1 MTYFEKVLQRYLQ
14 PGEATLNDVFRRTAH
29 FLKPDDNSVHEET
42 IFELLSE
49 SVFLPNS
56 PTLANAGST
65 RGGCSACYVLPL
77 EDSVEG
83 IYRAAYNQAKVHAAF
98 GGTGFDLSVIR
109 PRGDRIS
116 SSGGEACGPCAV
128 LEFLNQSAHLI
139 RQGGKREGANMG
151 ILYDDHPDLDE
162 FISYKDS
169 RPYIKHFNISVGVHT
184 ESVSNTDRN
193 DLLYRI
199 AEHSHATGD
208 PGVIFVDRLN
218 TSNRHVDEFGAIR
231 ATNPCI
237 TGRHIV
243 ATGDGLKRM
252 SDIKVGDRIWVAN
265 GSFEDVIKV
274 FDVGVRDVYRVTTE
288 RGYTID
294 GTTDHQ
300 ICTSTGLVKIEYLT
314 VGDILECQDHGYLPP
329 GGDFDEG
336 YLAGVIFGDGWISC
350 NRVGIS
356 GSINDKDDLEELLSY
371 INSKFNCNLTI
382 RSYLQRSGNEVL
394 RIMSGKKEFYEFGK
408 NAKDLDWCIGHSKEW
423 LRGFISGW
431 LFADGHI
438 ESGNSNAIALSNAN
452 RDNLDVFSSIIL
464 QFGVLTSNIYEVK
477 RKGHISD
484 DFYGF
489 NGSKDVTED
498 TYSYRLQISGEHKH
512 LLVEEFPMKGSIKRN
527 MDFKNKS
534 SSHKGTTF
542 QKIVSI
548 EYLGQDNVYDFTTNG
563 TKIFYANGIRNLD
576 CGEQPLRPYECCNLG
591 SINLAKFVE
600 DYEFDFSYFERTV
613 DTCVRILDRVIDV
626 NNYPLE
632 EIKTAS
638 LRTRK
643 IGLGVMGWAD
653 ALVLLG
659 ISYRS
664 TEAIDLIHQ
673 IGTSMQNVANNVS
686 TELGELLGCYTSGE
700 RRNEN
705 LITIAP
711 TGTLSYFA
719 GCSGGIE
726 PNFGWDIVRET
737 EAGETVIKHPLYE
750 KYVKGSDLEKDIAH
764 SISAYWQIE
773 HQATWQLYVDNA
785 VSKTI
790 NLPANAN
797 IEDFYSA
804 YRQAYERDCKGVT
817 IYRDGSKTIQTL
829 RHGESV
835 PIDHCRERPA
845 KVYER
850 KSGCGTIYVIPSE
863 MPGNMAPWDTFA
875 ITSGGCAANSEAIG
889 RLISGWLQDPS
900 PAGGVPARIGHIL
913 HSVDCPKC
921 NRRDGCDGNSCAD
934 IIGRVLVEHYIKST
948 TDDRPACPNC
958 GQRLNFGSGCGQGE
972 CPSCGWSG
980 CN

>member
-1 MTYFEKVLQRYLQ
+1 
-14 PGEATLNDVFRRTAH
+14 
-29 FLKPDDNSVHEET
+29 
-42 IFELLSE
+42 
-49 SVFLPNS
+49 
-56 PTLANAGST
+56 
-65 RGGCSACYVLPL
+65 
-77 EDSVEG
+77 
-83 IYRAAYNQAKVHAAF
+83 
-98 GGTGFDLSVIR
+98 
-109 PRGDRIS
+109 
-116 SSGGEACGPCAV
+116 
-128 LEFLNQSAHLI
+128 
-139 RQGGKREGANMG
+139 
-151 ILYDDHPDLDE
+151 
-162 FISYKDS
+162 
-169 RPYIKHFNISVGVHT
+169 
-184 ESVSNTDRN
+184 
-193 DLLYRI
+193 
-199 AEHSHATGD
+199 
-208 PGVIFVDRLN
+208 
-218 TSNRHVDEFGAIR
+218 
-231 ATNPCI
+231 
-237 TGRHIV
+237 
-243 ATGDGLKRM
+243 
-252 SDIKVGDRIWVAN
+252 
-265 GSFEDVIKV
+265 
-274 FDVGVRDVYRVTTE
+274 
-288 RGYTID
+288 
-294 GTTDHQ
+294 
-300 ICTSTGLVKIEYLT
+300 
-314 VGDILECQDHGYLPP
+314 
-329 GGDFDEG
+329 
-336 YLAGVIFGDGWISC
+336 
-350 NRVGIS
+350 
-356 GSINDKDDLEELLSY
+356 
-371 INSKFNCNLTI
+371 
-382 RSYLQRSGNEVL
+382 
-394 RIMSGKKEFYEFGK
+394 
-408 NAKDLDWCIGHSKEW
+408 
-423 LRGFISGW
+423 
-431 LFADGHI
+431 
-438 ESGNSNAIALSNAN
+438 
-452 RDNLDVFSSIIL
+452 
-464 QFGVLTSNIYEVK
+464 
-477 RKGHISD
+477 
-484 DFYGF
+484 
-489 NGSKDVTED
+489 
-498 TYSYRLQISGEHKH
+498 
-512 LLVEEFPMKGSIKRN
+512 
-527 MDFKNKS
+527 
-534 SSHKGTTF
+534 
-542 QKIVSI
+542 
-548 EYLGQDNVYDFTTNG
+548 
-563 TKIFYANGIRNLD
+563 
-576 CGEQPLRPYECCNLG
+576 
-591 SINLAKFVE
+591 
-600 DYEFDFSYFERTV
+600 
-613 DTCVRILDRVIDV
+613 
-626 NNYPLE
+626 
-632 EIKTAS
+632 
-638 LRTRK
+638 
-643 IGLGVMGWAD
+643 MGWAD

-934 IIGRVLVEHYIKST
+934 IIGRVIVEHYLTQK
-948 TDDRPACPNC
+948 TDDRPVCPNC
-958 GQRLNFGSGCGQGE
+958 KHHLNFGSGCNQGE
-972 CPSCGWSG
+972 CPVCGWSG

>member
-1 MTYFEKVLQRYLQ
+1 MTYYEKVLERYLQ
-14 PGEATLNDVFRRTAH
+14 PGETTLTDVFRRTARV
-29 FLKPDDNSVHEET
+29 LESDVHNLQQET
-42 IFELLSE
+42 LFRLFSE

-77 EDSVEG
+77 EDSVAG
-83 IYRAAYNQAKVHAAF
+83 IYKTAYEQAVVHAAF

-109 PRGDRIS
+109 PRGSRIS

-162 FISYKDS
+162 FISFKDS

-184 ESVSNTDRN
+184 RSVTGLDRN

-237 TGRHIV
+237 ARGQRVLSSRGWIPIEELVIGDYVLSKGGKTLVINHMLTGHKECVRITLKNGMELICTPDHKLFTEHGWVEASKSMGYKVHVNTDGMDISDGVSVDHILSDL
-243 ATGDGLKRM
+243 TGFWYGDG
-252 SDIKVGDRIWVAN
+252 
-265 GSFEDVIKV
+265 
-274 FDVGVRDVYRVTTE
+274 
-288 RGYTID
+288 
-294 GTTDHQ
+294 H
-300 ICTSTGLVKIEYLT
+300 
-314 VGDILECQDHGYLPP
+314 
-329 GGDFDEG
+329 
-336 YLAGVIFGDGWISC
+336 ISC
-350 NRVGIS
+350 NRIGFSFGLDEDIA
-356 GSINDKDDLEELLSY
+356 KLY
-371 INSKFNCNLTI
+371 IQYMNECFGTSVHVHKAI
-382 RSYLQRSGNEVL
+382 QRSGNTCF
-394 RIMSGKKEFYEFGK
+394 RGISGKRNVVEYFSQFNKTIPPMTWDNESTKSF
-408 NAKDLDWCIGHSKEW
+408 
-423 LRGFISGW
+423 LRGLYS
-431 LFADGHI
+431 ADGHI
-438 ESGNSNAIALSNAN
+438 EVNNMCVTVSLTSSNKEFARNIQL
-452 RDNLDVFSSIIL
+452 LL
-464 QFGVLTSNIYEVK
+464 QSLGIRSNIYVVK
-477 RKGHISD
+477 RTGHRTD
-484 DFYGF
+484 EFYGINSTGYYYRINITGDSRKIFLQDIGF
-489 NGSKDVTED
+489 NNEKYYPETI
-498 TYSYRLQISGEHKH
+498 SYTTSSNSEVISIDPVGE
-512 LLVEEFPMKGSIKRN
+512 F
-527 MDFKNKS
+527 D
-534 SSHKGTTF
+534 
-542 QKIVSI
+542 
-548 EYLGQDNVYDFTTNG
+548 VYDITVQDDSHSFTCEGFTVSN
-563 TKIFYANGIRNLD
+563 
-576 CGEQPLRPYECCNLG
+576 CGEQMLRPYECCNLG
-591 SINLAKFVE
+591 SINLSKFVE
-600 DYEFDFSYFERTV
+600 DGEFDIPYFERTV

-632 EIKTAS
+632 AIKAAS

-673 IGTSMQNVANNVS
+673 IGASMQNVANNVS
-686 TELGELLGCYTSGE
+686 TELGELLGPYTSGD

-726 PNFGWDIVRET
+726 PNFGWDIIRET

-790 NLPANAN
+790 NLPSTAD

-817 IYRDGSKTIQTL
+817 IYRDGSKTTQTL

-889 RLISGWLQDPS
+889 RLISGWLQDPIPS
-900 PAGGVPARIGHIL
+900 DGVPARIGHIL

-921 NRRDGCDGNSCAD
+921 SRRDGCDGNSCAD
-934 IIGRVLVEHYIKST
+934 IIGRVLVEHYMKAK
-948 TDDRPACPNC
+948 TDDRPVCPNC
-958 GQRLNFGSGCGQGE
+958 KHHLNFGSGCNQGE
-972 CPSCGWSG
+972 CPVCGWSG